1 MNYEPLNNLEKEVED
16 IKKDDFSNDM
26 YDPW

>member
-1 MNYEPLNNLEKEVED
+1 MDIIDEVTTEKEAEE
-16 IKKDDFSNDM
+16 IKNDDFSNDM